1 MQRSPPYQRQ
11 FNFVAILCNFD
22 PRHRHLGSWR
32 FGQDLIAENQMP
44 SSCFTATWSPPAELW
59 KIAGEWRQPE
69 KPLGLEETCQE
80 IGEFQDVFFF
90 SSFPDLFLL
99 QSVVSSLCNIMYPWS
114 RATLGQHF
122 AWCLLWYAVTS
133 GWSWGVMPG
142 VPPTSTWGSNIV
154 SAALSRSKI
163 PRPSRRWNRDV
174 FLGIK
179 VHVLTRRDAVL
190 FGAAKTVLGLCC
202 EVSLAMK
209 STKILKLQHLAQ
221 VASMKAAWNGGI
233 AWCSQQQIQY
243 DITTVDQ
250 TIGLSQQT
258 STTRKSSI
266 NLQHTSR
273 NFKEK
278 QKKWNSTKFESR
290 SGKSNHINFKNICVS
305 PLPKVSIWCHA
316 NLCASRGVGTGQG
329 PLDAG
334 HVYGGGG
341 RRRGDDVVQL
351 RAGWCRR
358 RHFCTDR
365 KGGPSPMVP
374 QISTI
379 SIWWTIDQRCIEM

>member
-1 MQRSPPYQRQ
+1 M
-11 FNFVAILCNFD
+11 
-22 PRHRHLGSWR
+22 
-32 FGQDLIAENQMP
+32 
-44 SSCFTATWSPPAELW
+44 
-59 KIAGEWRQPE
+59 
-69 KPLGLEETCQE
+69 
-80 IGEFQDVFFF
+80 FFF
-90 SSFPDLFLL
+90 PSFPDLFLL

-122 AWCLLWYAVTS
+122 AWCLLWYVVTS
-133 GWSWGVMPG
+133 GWSWDGVMPG

-190 FGAAKTVLGLCC
+190 FGAAKTVPGLCW

-278 QKKWNSTKFESR
+278 QRNWNSTKFESR

-305 PLPKVSIWCHA
+305 PSPRCPSSPC
-316 NLCASRGVGTGQG
+316 Q
-329 PLDAG
+329 PLRKPW
-334 HVYGGGG
+334 
-341 RRRGDDVVQL
+341 RRR
-351 RAGWCRR
+351 RPRPPWCGPRLWRR
-358 RHFCTDR
+358 RQKTWRWRRSAQGWLMQETALLHR
-365 KGGPSPMVP
+365 KGGPSPMVYRILSVYHHVP
-374 QISTI
+374 QIFTI